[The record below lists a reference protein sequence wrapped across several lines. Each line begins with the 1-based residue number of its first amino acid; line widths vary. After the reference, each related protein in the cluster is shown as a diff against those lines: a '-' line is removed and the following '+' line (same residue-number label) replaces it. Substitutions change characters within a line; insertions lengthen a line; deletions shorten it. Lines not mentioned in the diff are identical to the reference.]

1 MKKVL
6 FIVKCRGMAY
16 EQTENT
22 VLVPHDKTKSYCLSS
37 GLFNSAKFMADM
49 LAEQCI
55 ESKLVQVIDNN
66 DIDREV
72 TKFRPTHV
80 IIEAL
85 WVVPEKFEV
94 LKRLHPDV
102 KWIIR
107 LHSETPFISG
117 EGNAMDWIFRYLK
130 YSKVYIAPNT
140 ERMYNDL
147 KNLTETK
154 YNSWIAK
161 KRIIYLPNFYKSDF
175 KYGYN
180 PKNTLDIGCFGS
192 LRPLKNQLI
201 QAMAAVEYAKQT
213 KQRLKYH
220 INSGRIEHGNNVL
233 KNIRALFEHLDS
245 TRFELVE
252 HDWLSHTKF
261 LQLVRRMDICLQVSF
276 SETHNIVTCD
286 AVSQGVP
293 VVVSDEIFWVSSL
306 FHANTNSITS
316 IVCKI
321 KLAMFLGKFGAYL
334 NALGIKKYNKKSIK
348 LWKKML
354 KMT

>member
-6 FIVKCRGMAY
+6 FIVKCRGIAY
-16 EQTENT
+16 EQTDNT
-22 VLVPHDKTKSYCLSS
+22 VLVPHDHSKSYCLSS

-85 WVVPEKFEV
+85 WVVPEKFDI
-94 LKRLHPDV
+94 LKKLHPDV
-102 KWIIR
+102 TWIIR
-107 LHSETPFISG
+107 LHSEVPFISS
-117 EGNAMDWIFRYLK
+117 EGNAMDWIFKYLAH
-130 YSKVYIAPNT
+130 SKVYIAPNT
-140 ERMYNDL
+140 ERMYNDI
-147 KNLTETK
+147 KNLAETK

-161 KRIIYLPNFYKSDF
+161 KRVIYLPNFYKSDF
-175 KYGYN
+175 KHGYN
-180 PKNTLDIGCFGS
+180 PKKTLDIGCFGS
-192 LRPLKNQLI
+192 IRPLKNQLI

-213 KQRLKYH
+213 KQRLRFH

-252 HDWLSHTKF
+252 YDWLTHTKF
-261 LQLVRRMDICLQVSF
+261 LQLVRRMDICLQVSY
-276 SETHNIVTCD
+276 SETFNITTAD

-293 VVVSDEIFWVSSL
+293 VVTSKEIFWVPSI
-306 FHANTNSITS
+306 FHADPNSIND
-316 IVCKI
+316 IVSKMKRAVFLRRI
-321 KLAMFLGKFGAYL
+321 AAWVNVTKLKSYNRHSVKTWLK
-334 NALGIKKYNKKSIK
+334 ALKRI
-348 LWKKML
+348 
-354 KMT
+354 